1 VLEALRN
8 LLREVSAIL
17 SELRS
22 ADRNSAISSALLER
36 SREVSVAWSLNVRA
50 GLAAIGVPREVL
62 ERADELTFALAALTP
77 GAVDRNKLLAAVDAV
92 WKVLQGQVLLE
103 FAKIPPGVQA
113 AASPAPPGPAAL
125 FPAISDLPNELVP
138 NAVHGWSKHVKDFL
152 KANPFD
158 NNVFV
163 MVAYRAKLEPLI
175 TAVKEKLVQI
185 KLNPVVAREHQL
197 TNDLYNP
204 IACLLCCNYGVAIFD
219 RAETTQMHNPN
230 VVYEL
235 SMMLFLKRPCAILK
249 HAKLKKMPTDILSML
264 YEDYSTRKEAV
275 RKLGEW
281 WDRNNA

>member
-1 VLEALRN
+1 MLEALRN

-17 SELRS
+17 SVLRS
-22 ADRNSAISSALLER
+22 ADRNSAISKALLER
-36 SREVSVAWSLNVRA
+36 SREVSVAWAVNVRA
-50 GLAAIGVPREVL
+50 NLAAIGVPREVL
-62 ERADELTFALAALTP
+62 ERADKLTFALAMLTS
-77 GAVDRNKLLAAVDAV
+77 GAVDRNRLLAAVDSV

-113 AASPAPPGPAAL
+113 AASPAPGPTAL
-125 FPAISDLPNELVP
+125 FPEISDLPNELVP
-138 NAVHGWSKHVKDFL
+138 NAVHGWSERIKSFL

-163 MVAYRAKLEPLI
+163 MVAYRAALEPLI
-175 TAVKEKLVQI
+175 TAVKEKLVQL

-204 IACLLCCNYGVAIFD
+204 IACLLCCSYGVAIFD
-219 RAETTQMHNPN
+219 RAEATQMHNPN

-235 SMMLFLKRPCAILK
+235 SMMHFLKRPCVILK
-249 HAKLKKMPTDILSML
+249 HAKLKRMPTDILSML
-264 YEDYSTRKEAV
+264 YEDYSSKKEAV

-281 WDRNNA
+281 WVRVNT

>member
-1 VLEALRN
+1 MRELIIFIRAPEARHRLAQR
-8 LLREVSAIL
+8 
-17 SELRS
+17 
-22 ADRNSAISSALLER
+22 
-36 SREVSVAWSLNVRA
+36 VAWSLSVRA

-62 ERADELTFALAALTP
+62 ERADRVTFNLAALTS
-77 GAVDRNKLLAAVDAV
+77 GAVDRNRLLAAVDSF
-92 WKVLQGQVLLE
+92 WNVLHGQVLLE
-103 FAKIPPGVQA
+103 FARIPPGVQA
-113 AASPAPPGPAAL
+113 AASPAPGPAAL
-125 FPAISDLPNELVP
+125 FPEISDLPNELVP
-138 NAVHGWSKHVKDFL
+138 NSIHGWSENIKSFL

-175 TAVKEKLVQI
+175 RAVKEKLVQL
-185 KLNPVVAREHQL
+185 KLNPVVAREHRL

-204 IACLLCCNYGVAIFD
+204 IACLLCCSYGVAVFD

-235 SMMLFLKRPCAILK
+235 SMMLFLKRPCVILK

-264 YEDYSTRKEAV
+264 YEDYSTKREAV
-275 RKLGEW
+275 RKLGDW